1 MCAGCFAS
9 NAQPRQ
15 TFTPGL
21 DHQTASTWKLTDLAC
36 AAGCLAVIVRE
47 AYLSAAEYVGASCRY
62 TEVYGVDT
70 NLNLGGGAQEFTFRR
85 SAQVRALTAC
95 QNQAKYKWRQHGR

>member
-1 MCAGCFAS
+1 MLSHVRRLLQDLTTKPPEPA
-9 NAQPRQ
+9 PE
-15 TFTPGL
+15 PEY
-21 DHQTASTWKLTDLAC
+21 LTDVAC

-85 SAQVRALTAC
+85 SAQVTAVIAC
-95 QNQAKYKWRQHGR
+95 LM